1 MTKRFAV
8 IGLGHFG
15 LNLSL
20 NLMER
25 KAEVL
30 ALDVREERVE
40 LVRDKVSHAVV
51 ADTKD
56 FNALKGLGLTEMD
69 AVIVAIGEDFESS
82 VLTTAHLQE
91 LGVKNIVNR
100 VVSPVHEKLLHLMKI
115 EDLVLPEGDAAEHL
129 AMRLTIRGVLE
140 SLELNDEYAIV
151 EVKVPDHFIGKTL
164 DELDLRRKF
173 NLNLVTVIRRK
184 ENRKFLTFGE
194 KTKTVEVLGV
204 PSSDTTFTTDDILV
218 VFGKEASISKLTE
231 G

>member
-20 NLMER
+20 SLMGR

-51 ADTKD
+51 ADSKD
-56 FNALKGLGLTEMD
+56 IKALKGLGLTEMD

-82 VLTTAHLQE
+82 MLTTAHLQE

-100 VVSPVHEKLLHLMKI
+100 VVSPVHEKLLNLMKI
-115 EDLVLPEGDAAEHL
+115 EDLVLPEGDSAEQL
-129 AMRLTIRGVLE
+129 ARRLTIQGVVE
-140 SLELNDEYAIV
+140 SLELNDEYSIA
-151 EVKVPDHFIGKTL
+151 EVKVPDPFIGKTL
-164 DELDLRRKF
+164 NEIDLRKKYHV
-173 NLNLVTVIRRK
+173 NLVTVIRRK
-184 ENRKFLTFGE
+184 ESRKFLTLGE
-194 KTKTVEVLGV
+194 REKSLVVLGV
-204 PSSDTTFTTDDILV
+204 PDSDMQFTTDDILV
-218 VFGKEASISKLTE
+218 VFGKEKYISALTE